1 MLKINNKILRGVLS
15 MEIKWDQN
23 LAVGVDKIDN
33 QHKELFDRM
42 NKLIL
47 AMKEGKGKTEVMDT
61 LKFLED
67 YVVKHFNE
75 EEELQKRNNYP
86 KYETQHK
93 EHEEFKMDLNNF
105 KSMIEKEGLS
115 SASAIKLQNSMSLWW
130 RKHIKDLDM
139 DLGNFLMKV

>member
-1 MLKINNKILRGVLS
+1 MRGVLF
-15 MEIKWDQN
+15 MEMKWKEN
-23 LAVGVDKIDN
+23 LSVGIDKIDN

-47 AMKEGKGKTEVMDT
+47 AMREGKGKGEVMDT

-67 YVVKHFNE
+67 YVVKHFSE
-75 EEELQKRNNYP
+75 EEELQKKNNYP

-93 EHEEFKMDLNNF
+93 EHEEFKMSLMDF
-105 KSMIEKEGLS
+105 KNMIEKEGIS
-115 SASAIKLQNSMSLWW
+115 SAVAIRLQTKMSFWW

-139 DLGNFLMKV
+139 DLGKFLMKV

>member
-1 MLKINNKILRGVLS
+1 

-139 DLGNFLMKV
+139 DLGKFLMKV